1 MVGFASRASCS
12 RSSRASC
19 SRSLCVI
26 LKGCDSNRNPGKGAI
41 LIAQRCDSNR
51 DAGLDPLRF
60 ESHSVGRGLQQW
72 DIDNDTGMYTEI
84 VSGPIYSGANS
95 AIPLAQLETR
105 V

>member
-1 MVGFASRASCS
+1 MLILGYAIIFILLNIVGFASRASCS

-60 ESHSVGRGLQQW
+60 
-72 DIDNDTGMYTEI
+72 
-84 VSGPIYSGANS
+84 
-95 AIPLAQLETR
+95 
-105 V
+105 